1 VPTKGLQAGALGEE
15 VPVIIA
21 FTAISTVFRG
31 KRISEQPTSLIITH
45 GCAEFR
51 TFDHLENCN
60 NY

>member
-1 VPTKGLQAGALGEE
+1 LQAGALGEE